1 MPIVKDNNIMINQPD
16 FDIKSMG
23 QISKEFTDRNIVT
36 FKQASLFIRQLAYGR
51 NAEKN
56 NLATVFTDNC
66 GTCSTKHALLKR
78 LADENE
84 FEKVKLIV
92 GLFKMNKKNTPQV
105 SSTLQKYNLEYIP
118 EAHCYL
124 KFEDQIID
132 LTKLNSKPTD
142 FLDELIEEIEIL
154 PEQITDFKVNY
165 HKNYLASWLDKNKQ
179 INLSLNDLWKIR
191 EECIQKLSDG

>member
-1 MPIVKDNNIMINQPD
+1 MINQPD

-142 FLDELIEEIEIL
+142 FLDELIEEIEII

>member
-124 KFEDQIID
+124 KFEDKIID

-179 INLSLNDLWKIR
+179 INLSLNELWEIR
-191 EECIQKLSDG
+191 EECIQKLSDN

>member
-36 FKQASLFIRQLAYGR
+36 FKQASLFIKQLAYGR
-51 NAEKN
+51 NADKN

-142 FLDELIEEIEIL
+142 FLDELIEEIEII

-179 INLSLNDLWKIR
+179 INLSLNELWKIR
-191 EECIQKLSDG
+191 EECIQKLSDN